1 MKFFTS
7 QFRIFFLVFFFLFSL
22 TPVNGKKKQPRPV
35 FKIAFGSCLDQ
46 NLEIKIWNSV
56 LTKNPNI
63 WLWLGDNIYKD
74 TVDMNEKQSA
84 YEIQKANPEYQ
95 ILRKK
100 TKVLGIWDDHDFG
113 YNDVGEEYP
122 MKKESKDLFL
132 KFLDVPQNAEIR
144 KHEGTYSVENIIHE
158 GIKIKLIL
166 LDTRSFRSP
175 LVSKINELG
184 IKEYVAN
191 YEKTATILGE
201 GQWNWLE
208 KQLNEKSDVII
219 IVSSIQVLNDSH
231 RFEKWGNFP
240 LEREKLLAMIDRYT
254 SGNAMFLS
262 GDRHIAEIFQEKLKS
277 GNTILD
283 ITSSS
288 LNKPIPNRVQDDTD
302 PRRISSV
309 YAKENFGWIEISKE
323 KQSIAVDISIQGI
336 DEEALHTRIN
346 PKK

>member
-1 MKFFTS
+1 MKYLVAK
-7 QFRIFFLVFFFLFSL
+7 FRIVILILFFFSSL
-22 TPVNGKKKQPRPV
+22 LPVNGQKKLSRPA

-46 NLEIKIWNSV
+46 NLEIKIWKSILN
-56 LTKNPNI
+56 KGPNI
-63 WLWLGDNIYKD
+63 WIWLGDNIYKD
-74 TVDMNEKQSA
+74 TVDMKEKQSA
-84 YEIQKANPEYQ
+84 YEIQKTNLDYQ
-95 ILRKK
+95 ELKKK
-100 TKVLGIWDDHDFG
+100 TKVLGVWDDHDFG

-132 KFLDVPQNAEIR
+132 DFLDIPPNAELR

-158 GIKIKLIL
+158 GMKIKMIL
-166 LDTRSFRSP
+166 LDTRSFRTP
-175 LVSKINELG
+175 LISKMNELG

-191 YEKTATILGE
+191 DEKTATILGE
-201 GQWNWLE
+201 SQWNWLE
-208 KQLNEKSDVII
+208 KQLKDKAEVYI

-240 LEREKLLAMIDRYT
+240 LEREKLLSMIDQHT
-254 SGNAMFLS
+254 SGNAMILS

-277 GNTILD
+277 GKTILD

-309 YAKENFGWIEISKE
+309 YAKENFGWIEISKKKKGFNVE
-323 KQSIAVDISIQGI
+323 ISIQGI
-336 DEEALHTRIN
+336 DEVAFHTKMKT
-346 PKK
+346 KK

>member
-1 MKFFTS
+1 
-7 QFRIFFLVFFFLFSL
+7 
-22 TPVNGKKKQPRPV
+22 
-35 FKIAFGSCLDQ
+35 
-46 NLEIKIWNSV
+46 
-56 LTKNPNI
+56 
-63 WLWLGDNIYKD
+63 
-74 TVDMNEKQSA
+74 MNEKQSA
-84 YEIQKANPEYQ
+84 YEIQKANPEYE

-100 TKVLGIWDDHDFG
+100 TKVLGVWDDHDFG

-208 KQLNEKSDVII
+208 KQLEEKSDVII

-240 LEREKLLAMIDRYT
+240 LEREKLLSMIDRYT

-288 LNKPIPNRVQDDTD
+288 LNKPIPNRVQDETD